1 MQKNF
6 HQDMPPWNSIDSWQE
21 ANQSLNFL
29 IIRNLTEL
37 KRAVSLAHKIEARL
51 ALIFSILNDLCKATC
66 PWCPDPCCLSA
77 KVWIDFKDLLFLHL
91 GGHQI
96 PSEQLLSNLK
106 EVCRYWSH
114 KGCVL
119 PRMSRPWVCAWYLC
133 PTQQAN
139 LRQKARHTQDEFSRL
154 IQTVKVC
161 RAEMEAEFIRIVC
174 GG

>member
-1 MQKNF
+1 MQSNF
-6 HQDMPPWNSIDSWQE
+6 NQDMPPWNSMTAWQE
-21 ANQSLNFL
+21 ASRSLDFL
-29 IIRNLTEL
+29 KQKNLTDL
-37 KRAVSLAHKIEARL
+37 DWAMFLAQKLQAHL
-51 ALIFSILNDLCKATC
+51 GSIFSILNDLCKATC

-106 EVCRYWSH
+106 EVCRYWSL

-119 PRMSRPWVCAWYLC
+119 PRMSRPWVCTWYLC
-133 PTQQAN
+133 PTQKAN